1 MRKEITVLVAVA
13 LGATLLAAPASAR
26 AGKRQHRYPA
36 GNFTIFGSG
45 YGHGIGMSQYGAL
58 GLARKGWEATKI
70 VRHYYMGVDVG
81 PREAPAPEI
90 RVGLLQDAGSARVL
104 ASHGAYDLL
113 LQGGETIETV
123 AEGQRR
129 TVEVT
134 GDKRFRVLR
143 PDGSVVWEG
152 GGPGAV
158 LVVRRQGDARVRV
171 PEWGHEAGRGE
182 LRFEVA
188 GPSRAHLLA
197 VVPVEEY
204 LYGIS
209 EVPSSWPMAALGAQ
223 AIAARSYAY
232 WRLAGVLRAGCA
244 CDVYSSVAD
253 QAYIGWDKE
262 AGPSGSRWVQAV
274 GDTHRTVAT
283 HQGDFI
289 YSAYSSSSGGYTEN
303 IENVWPGSQ
312 PQAYLRGVCD
322 PADKVADNPSTIWSV
337 SLGASA
343 LTGGLRPYTGD
354 LGRVTRFR
362 DYDRGV
368 SGRVTS
374 VRVVGTRGSA
384 VVDGWDV
391 RTGLSLK
398 DTRFS
403 VNRNLNITGGIRQ
416 VYDGLGCRPGR
427 ATKAQKGVRG
437 GRFQVFTRGRMY
449 ENDRRDAVVWL
460 RGRVLSKYLQVGGHA
475 SRLRLPY
482 RVRGTTRAWFD
493 GGTITCAGGCRV
505 RFA

>member
-13 LGATLLAAPASAR
+13 LGVTLLAAPASAR

-36 GNFTIFGSG
+36 GQFTFYGSG

-70 VRHYYMGVDVG
+70 VRHYYTGVDVG
-81 PREAPAPEI
+81 PRQAPAPEI
-90 RVGLLQDAGSARVL
+90 KVGLLQDAGSARVV

-113 LQGGETIETV
+113 LQGGDIIETV
-123 AEGQRR
+123 AQDQRR
-129 TVEVT
+129 TVDVT
-134 GDKRFRVLR
+134 GDRRFRILR

-158 LVVRRQGDARVRV
+158 LLVRRQGDARVRV
-171 PEWGHEAGRGE
+171 PEWGHESGRGE

-188 GPSRAHLLA
+188 GASRTHLLA

-204 LYGIS
+204 VYGIS
-209 EVPSSWPMAALGAQ
+209 EVPSSWPAAALGAQ
-223 AIAARSYAY
+223 AIAARTYAY
-232 WRLAGVLRAGCA
+232 WRMAGGLRSGCG

-262 AGPSGSRWVQAV
+262 AGPSGNRWVQAV
-274 GDTHRTVAT
+274 NDTDRTVAT
-283 HQGDFI
+283 YRGTLI

-322 PADKVADNPSTIWSV
+322 PGDRVTDNPSTIWSV
-337 SLGASA
+337 SLDASA

-354 LGRVTRFR
+354 IGRVTKFR
-362 DYDRGV
+362 DYSRGV

-374 VRVVGTRGSA
+374 VQVVGTRGKA
-384 VVDGWDV
+384 LVEGWDV
-391 RTGLSLK
+391 RSGLSLK

-403 VNRNLNITGGIRQ
+403 VNRNLNITGGIRAA
-416 VYDGLGCRPGR
+416 YDGLGCRPGR
-427 ATKAQKGVRG
+427 ATKPQKGVRG
-437 GRFQVFTRGRMY
+437 GRFQVFTGGRMY

-460 RGRVLSKYLQVGGHA
+460 RGRLLSKYLQAGGHA

-482 RVRGTTRAWFD
+482 RVRGASKAWFD
-493 GGTITCAGGCRV
+493 GGTITCTGGCRV
-505 RFA
+505 RLA